1 MADNRPAA
9 PAGAV
14 ESEVQREA
22 ARVLR
27 HLSKGRLERRAQ
39 AFACV
44 GRAGGRAKFTL
55 SHAMAAIFLARGWIA
70 SDGDGLLGLAPG
82 GRAWLQTSKGEDVTA
97 FRDQHGDVGLSAEGV
112 RVERS
117 GSPLEFLKRHES
129 GGAAF
134 LSAAE
139 CEAAERL
146 ERDFERAQLRP
157 RMTMDFGAVRVDG
170 RSGAQGSASVSAID
184 AKRRCLQALD
194 AVGPGLSD
202 LLFETI
208 CMARGLNEAERDF
221 GWPARS
227 GKAIVKIALGRL
239 AHHYGLISGGRRS
252 GRIEA
257 WREEA
262 A

>member
-1 MADNRPAA
+1 MSGTVT

-14 ESEVQREA
+14 ESEIQREA

-27 HLSKGRLERRAQ
+27 HLAKGRLERRPQ
-39 AFACV
+39 SFACV
-44 GRAGGRAKFTL
+44 ARAGGRAKFTV
-55 SHAMAAIFLARGWIA
+55 SHEMTAIFRARGWVA
-70 SDGDGLLGLAPG
+70 AGEDGLLGLAPA
-82 GRAWLQTSKGEDVTA
+82 GRAWLQASKGEAVTA
-97 FRDQHGDVGLSAEGV
+97 FRDQHGDVAAGEGGV
-112 RVERS
+112 RIERS
-117 GSPLEFLKRHES
+117 GSPIGFLKRHEID
-129 GGAAF
+129 GAAF
-134 LSAAE
+134 LTPE
-139 CEAAERL
+139 EGEAADRL
-146 ERDFERAQLRP
+146 ESDFERAQLRP
-157 RMTMDFGAVRVDG
+157 RLTMDFGGVRVDG
-170 RSGAQGSASVSAID
+170 AGGGQGTASASAID

-194 AVGPGLSD
+194 AAGPGLGD

-227 GKAIVKIALGRL
+227 AKAIVKIALGRL
-239 AHHYGLISGGRRS
+239 AHHYGLMSGRRRG